1 MMTRE
6 FTKDVIEAIKTKR
19 AVRKFSDERVA
30 DEIVTTILNAGRVA
44 QSSKN
49 DQAWTFV
56 VIREKGTLE
65 KLSKTGGYAGHLAGA
80 DFAVALV
87 GQPNAIEF
95 DLGQAAANM
104 QLAAWG
110 YGVGSCLASI
120 WEPEK
125 GREILGIPADHA
137 FNVAISF
144 GYPAEG
150 DQPKAQKTGRRPL
163 EDVVKFERW

>member
-1 MMTRE
+1 MTKE
-6 FTKDVIEAIKTKR
+6 FTKDVMETIKTKR
-19 AVRKFSDERVA
+19 AVRKFSDQRVP
-30 DEIVTTILNAGRVA
+30 DEIMKTILNAGRVA

-56 VIREKGTLE
+56 VIRDKDTLA
-65 KLSKTGGYAGHLAGA
+65 KLAKTGDYAGHLARA

-110 YGVGSCLASI
+110 YGVGSCIASI
-120 WEPEK
+120 WEPDK
-125 GREILGIPADHA
+125 GRDILDIPADHS
-137 FNVAISF
+137 FDIAISF
-144 GYPAEG
+144 GYPADG

-163 EDVVKFERW
+163 EDVVKYERW